1 MAVIALSGNTIGCCI
16 GIGSFE
22 GVGTAFSSAKQSV
35 KLLKQGISTLKS
47 KIDTARVA
55 ANVDTSHTQAQNA
68 EKREETKQSALT
80 TGYDKLENL
89 ISDVSTVDN
98 KSADKIQERKN
109 DFYAQYSYLKPECEK
124 SKEEKRKEFWQG
136 VGSAIGNFFGG
147 IGKAIADFCI
157 GIGEWCK
164 EVFSNLISAITAI
177 VIIAAAIVIC
187 VLCAPEV
194 IAIIA
199 IIVCAASAV
208 YGLVDIGFM
217 LCNNGKDIPTL
228 LEENGHGNWAAFVRG
243 LDFGFTVASFIL
255 PVGGAIKTSM
265 MTGSKTFIQAT
276 GEWFKNSFKGL
287 ANSFKN
293 IGQSI
298 KNVFTCSGKPGFK
311 GMIQSVGM
319 SLWSGFKSITGI
331 DDVLRLKEL
340 RNFSKCKPG
349 WLINYNSNDWL
360 FDKDNMILVPQS
372 DRAHEVISEAN
383 KAYCNAGSEKIIE
396 SLPLT
401 KNSGYIDLN
410 WDDLSVKTLG
420 KSDGFSMKNLDISKS
435 DPSLRYEI
443 YGGKFSRV
451 NQALNGEVLP
461 KDPSYKIFTSN
472 GASKGGEYNVW
483 GFTSHEN
490 FNFQIE
496 NIVPTFIHNT
506 GKGGN
511 GAGIFHHGGID
522 RLHRLVDTAD
532 IINNDFVRNIIVQI
546 SEKFSIDVIG
556 EN

>member
-1 MAVIALSGNTIGCCI
+1 
-16 GIGSFE
+16 
-22 GVGTAFSSAKQSV
+22 
-35 KLLKQGISTLKS
+35 LKS
-47 KIDTARVA
+47 KIDTARAVA
-55 ANVDTSHTQAQNA
+55 SVDTSHTQAQNA
-68 EKREETKQSALT
+68 EKREETKKSSLT
-80 TGYDKLENL
+80 TGYDKLETL
-89 ISDVSTVDN
+89 ISDVNTVDS
-98 KSADKIQERKN
+98 KSSHKIRERKN
-109 DFYAQYSYLKPECEK
+109 DFYARYSYLKPECEK
-124 SKEEKRKEFWQG
+124 TDKEKRKEFFQG
-136 VGSAIGNFFGG
+136 IGNAIGNFFGG
-147 IGKAIADFCI
+147 IGKAIANFCI

-164 EVFSNLISAITAI
+164 EVFSNIISAITAI

-187 VLCAPEV
+187 ILCAPEV

-199 IIVCAASAV
+199 IIVCAASAI

-228 LEENGHGNWAAFVRG
+228 LEESGHENWAAFVRG
-243 LDFGFTVASFIL
+243 CDFGFTVASFIL
-255 PVGGAIKTSM
+255 PIGGAIKTSM
-265 MTGSKTFIQAT
+265 ITGSKTFIQAT
-276 GEWFKNSFKGL
+276 CEWFKSSLKGL

-293 IGQSI
+293 IGQSL
-298 KNVFTCSGKPGFK
+298 KNIFTCSGKPGFK
-311 GMIQSVGM
+311 GMLQSVGM

-331 DDVLRLKEL
+331 DDLLRLREL

-349 WLINYNSNDWL
+349 WLINYNSNDWF

-383 KAYCNAGSEKIIE
+383 KAYRNAGSEKLIE

-401 KNSGYIDLN
+401 KNYGYIDLN

-420 KSDGFSMKNLDISKS
+420 KSDGFSMRNLDISKS
-435 DPSLRYEI
+435 DTSLRYDI
-443 YGGKFSRV
+443 YGGKSSRV
-451 NQALNGEVLP
+451 NQALNGDILP
-461 KDPSYKIFTSN
+461 NDPAYKRFTSN
-472 GASKGGEYNVW
+472 GASNGGEYNVW

-490 FNFQIE
+490 FNFQKE

-522 RLHRLVDTAD
+522 RLHRLVDTTH
-532 IINNDFVRNIIVQI
+532 IINNDMIKNIVFQI
-546 SEKFSIDVIG
+546 SEKFSINIIG